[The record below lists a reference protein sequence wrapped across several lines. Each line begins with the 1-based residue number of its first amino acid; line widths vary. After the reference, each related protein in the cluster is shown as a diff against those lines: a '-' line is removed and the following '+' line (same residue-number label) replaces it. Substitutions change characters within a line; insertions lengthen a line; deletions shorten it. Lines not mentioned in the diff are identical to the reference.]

1 MNSCAAKAIEE
12 GRTSASCRRAV
23 AVMRRSNIEVSG
35 TGPASLHRCRKR
47 VEAFYSALCD
57 IRLGLR
63 ELPDERSIG
72 EHCNGF
78 FESFEVVR
86 GHDHR

>member
-1 MNSCAAKAIEE
+1 M
-12 GRTSASCRRAV
+12 
-23 AVMRRSNIEVSG
+23 SG
-35 TGPASLHRCRKR
+35 TGPASSHRCRKR
-47 VEAFYSALCD
+47 VEALYAALGD

-72 EHCNGF
+72 EHGNGF
-78 FESFEVVR
+78 FESFDVVR